1 MQKPKSTR
9 HLRKTGISE
18 GLANGITKRRGSL
31 CPDHLD
37 LNGAGIA
44 GSDNLTV
51 GQPRSEDLEL
61 GIQGLNG
68 GTGAIGNDDY
78 PRQDG
83 LRNQRG
89 KRIGKV
95 GEVLFNRHQ
104 GRNRGIHLLG
114 GVGRS
119 AIYDRS
125 EDLLDI
131 QCLRLDRTH
140 RLQCTQAPAHT
151 DSAAW
156 NRRFGLLT
164 DDASASCNGGARARS
179 YLPRYR
185 NVHRGL

>member
-18 GLANGITKRRGSL
+18 GLANGITERRGSL

-51 GQPRSEDLEL
+51 GQPRSEDLEF

-68 GTGAIGNDDY
+68 GTGAIGNDDD

-95 GEVLFNRHQ
+95 GEVLLNRHQ

-131 QCLRLDRTH
+131 QCLRRDRTH

-156 NRRFGLLT
+156 NRRFCQLT
-164 DDASASCNGGARARS
+164 DDASASCSDGARARS
-179 YLPRYR
+179 YLPRCR